1 MSMFNFKIS
10 HQRCSVKKGV
20 HKNFGNF
27 TRKHLSW
34 SLFLIKLQ
42 VFRPA
47 TLLKRNSN
55 TGVLLWNLQ
64 IFKNVYFEEYLWASA
79 SVVSS
84 SWHLCW
90 NLFIKLQ
97 AWRPAILLKTD
108 SQHVFSC
115 EICRLFKDTYF
126 EENLR
131 MTASVVSFSWL
142 HVYYLCHRFINQK

>member
-10 HQRCSVKKGV
+10 HQRWSVKKGV

-142 HVYYLCHRFINQK
+142 YVYYLCHRFINQK

>member
-34 SLFLIKLQ
+34 ILFLIKLQ

-126 EENLR
+126 EENLW

-142 HVYYLCHRFINQK
+142 YVYYLCHRFINQK